1 MKLERG
7 KKIRGDENV
16 RKVIKYFDDKFNKL
30 ELISVLQLQKDS
42 FKIVRVSEDTI
53 RDVSYILSSQEAFVK
68 MVEIASTEIKKKNS
82 NPDVKWF

>member
-30 ELISVLQLQKDS
+30 ELISVLQL
-42 FKIVRVSEDTI
+42 
-53 RDVSYILSSQEAFVK
+53 
-68 MVEIASTEIKKKNS
+68 
-82 NPDVKWF
+82 